1 MISYNRPGYPGSA
14 RARGRVVADA
24 AADVE
29 AIADHFGIDR
39 FSVIG
44 RSGGGPHALA
54 CAADKRL
61 RDRLIC
67 AASLCGL
74 APFDADGLNWFG
86 GMVESNVTAYQQA
99 ARSNLPAL
107 IALFNLQAERV
118 RDNSQGLLNMLHP
131 ELGGSDR
138 QVMGDVALRRN
149 IARTHFEA
157 LRESIDGWI
166 DDVIALTHPW
176 TVDLAD
182 ISAPV
187 LLWHGADDD
196 VVPANHS
203 RWLHQ
208 QVPGS
213 ELSLLPG
220 AAHFEAIKVLPQI
233 LGWVRDQAIGCSD
246 RTGRSRPRR
255 SERQRVDSGQQ
266 PMADAGLGHVRVV
279 GTEQLC

>member
-1 MISYNRPGYPGSA
+1 VAEVVETPSGDTLTAMSSGHPSGEAVFLLHGTPGSLLGPQPRGIYLYRLGIRMISYNRPGYPGSA

-131 ELGGSDR
+131 EPPS
-138 QVMGDVALRRN
+138 
-149 IARTHFEA
+149 
-157 LRESIDGWI
+157 
-166 DDVIALTHPW
+166 
-176 TVDLAD
+176 
-182 ISAPV
+182 
-187 LLWHGADDD
+187 
-196 VVPANHS
+196 
-203 RWLHQ
+203 
-208 QVPGS
+208 
-213 ELSLLPG
+213 
-220 AAHFEAIKVLPQI
+220 
-233 LGWVRDQAIGCSD
+233 
-246 RTGRSRPRR
+246 
-255 SERQRVDSGQQ
+255 SG
-266 PMADAGLGHVRVV
+266 
-279 GTEQLC
+279 